1 MTDDQETISEKEETD
16 EGMVTKIKTK
26 EMSKME
32 MIKMDERH
40 GNRDERNGQRNGLCY
55 VF

>member
-1 MTDDQETISEKEETD
+1 MTDDQETISEKEKTD
-16 EGMVTKIKTK
+16 EMDHEGMHK

-32 MIKMDERH
+32 MIKSYERH